1 MIVSSIAAKIAW
13 SAFVALL
20 LIMIA
25 DAANGTLGGGSPAW
39 IYLPGA
45 LAAIIMFIA
54 AFVTIIA
61 AIGGF

>member
-20 LIMIA
+20 LIMIV
-25 DAANGTLGGGSPAW
+25 DAANGTYGGDSPAW
-39 IYLPGA
+39 IYLPGG

-61 AIGGF
+61 AIWGF